1 MGVTRLRVW
10 IAALAAG
17 ALGLGAVSALAQDLG
32 GDAARGKDVFDDR
45 CSDCH
50 VLEGVGQGPSLI
62 GVVGRKA
69 GSVPGYGYTDA
80 IKAFGRAWTPA
91 ELDQFLQGPKKLVPG
106 TAMEVIVPDASQR
119 HDLIAYLASLKPPKS

>member
-69 GSVPGYGYTDA
+69 GSVPGYG
-80 IKAFGRAWTPA
+80 
-91 ELDQFLQGPKKLVPG
+91 
-106 TAMEVIVPDASQR
+106 
-119 HDLIAYLASLKPPKS
+119 